1 MKCDTVT
8 KEIAVKLHVGKK
20 TAKKKTAGRCKNL
33 QIFCISED

>member
-20 TAKKKTAGRCKNL
+20 TAKKKNGWKM
-33 QIFCISED
+33 